1 MSATNP
7 RKAVAA
13 FLPAPIPIPGTAET
27 VQPFSLAT
35 YGILEKIG
43 SPLVMPVQGPVT
55 ALDLI
60 PSLYVVTHDAAEV
73 LAGDIAADSVAWAKT
88 LPPTVLLP
96 MEQAARRQ
104 IGVLIDVLPEAA
116 KKKPRGRRLDRR
128 TRRMGLRNLRLVVA
142 RGGFRGS
149 CRGAGAP
156 PTAVVAGKGRKVL
169 FPLRNRGDR
178 WQTPT
183 SR

>member
-13 FLPAPIPIPGTAET
+13 FLPAPIPIPGTAEA

-116 KKKPRGRRLDRR
+116 KKKAERA
-128 TRRMGLRNLRLVVA
+128 TA
-142 RGGFRGS
+142 GS
-149 CRGAGAP
+149 PNSPDGPAKPTAGRGARWLSRFLP
-156 PTAVVAGKGRKVL
+156 RRWRSSAGSGCGGRAKSSSSC
-169 FPLRNRGDR
+169 
-178 WQTPT
+178 QK
-183 SR
+183 

>member
-1 MSATNP
+1 MSKTNP

-13 FLPAPIPIPGTAET
+13 FLPAPIPIPGTAEA

-73 LAGDIAADSVAWAKT
+73 LAGDIAADSPGPRPFRRPFFSRWSR
-88 LPPTVLLP
+88 PPG
-96 MEQAARRQ
+96 AR
-104 IGVLIDVLPEAA
+104 
-116 KKKPRGRRLDRR
+116 
-128 TRRMGLRNLRLVVA
+128 
-142 RGGFRGS
+142 
-149 CRGAGAP
+149 
-156 PTAVVAGKGRKVL
+156 
-169 FPLRNRGDR
+169 
-178 WQTPT
+178 
-183 SR
+183 